1 MTLFQMETR
10 QGQLVQINLDQK
22 NLDEKLLL
30 WLEEHQIQ
38 HWDDLEMWECG
49 TVEVDLENKVITFFG
64 DNGMLTMSEVDVQTV

>member
-10 QGQLVQINLDQK
+10 QGQLVQINLGQK
-22 NLDEKLLL
+22 NLDETLLT

>member
-38 HWDDLEMWECG
+38 HWDDLEMWEMG
-49 TVEVDLENKVITFFG
+49 TVEVDLENRVITFFG

>member
-38 HWDDLEMWECG
+38 HWDDLEMWEMG